1 MHMRMADDNE
11 FCVSD
16 EEFWESLAG
25 KDMNTQGLVEYEDR
39 ILPTRPYKFDFGKH
53 RGLTFDEVPVAYIDW
68 LVQNGINVDRENFR
82 AALDEYRGT
91 QKAKVQPL
99 SPTSQNAKRKRSF
112 SGTGLPPSPA
122 IVKKQR
128 SSPQDSAFSK
138 DDCHIAQAAGPSSN
152 LYRLTFGKHTGKTL
166 EELPSSYIEWL
177 LKNGILKS
185 NPGLASALKKKAHSR
200 LVNWTKPNPQDTHD
214 PRFFD
219 RDTNAALWIAKT
231 DAEKYFNVDVHLLG
245 LAKIWPIVKRSQSYC
260 LYSIY
265 VCAKHFRTVTE
276 GTADQAL
283 AKFLNKNRDRERE
296 IVAGMGCFCPYCC
309 GKDSYEDYV
318 PKLSDLWH
326 RHQGN

>member
-1 MHMRMADDNE
+1 MHMIMADDDE
-11 FCVSD
+11 FRVSD

-25 KDMNTQGLVEYEDR
+25 KDTNTEGLVEDQDC
-39 ILPTRPYKFDFGKH
+39 ILRTWPYKFDFGKH
-53 RGLTFDEVPVAYIDW
+53 QGLTFDEVPVAYVDW
-68 LVQNGINVDRENFR
+68 LVQNEINFDRENFR

-91 QKAKVQPL
+91 QQAKVQLL
-99 SPTSQNAKRKRSF
+99 SPTSPNAKRKRSF
-112 SGTGLPPSPA
+112 SGTGVPLSPA

-128 SSPQDSAFSK
+128 SSPQDRAFSK
-138 DDCHIAQAAGPSSN
+138 DDCQIPEVAGPSSN
-152 LYRLTFGKHTGKTL
+152 LYRLSFGKHAGKTL

-185 NPGLASALKKKAHSR
+185 NPDLASALKKTGHSR
-200 LVNWTKPNPQDTHD
+200 LANWTKPNPQDTHD

-245 LAKIWPIVKRSQSYC
+245 LARIWPLVKRGQRYG
-260 LYSIY
+260 LYPIY

-283 AKFLNKNRDRERE
+283 AEFLEKNRYREQE
-296 IVAGMGCFCPYCC
+296 IVAGMGCFCPHCC
-309 GKDSYEDYV
+309 GEDSY
-318 PKLSDLWH
+318 
-326 RHQGN
+326 